1 MSRVVGM
8 SQAGGGMCSGTR
20 CGSGGALEGALGW
33 DEGFVFSAHQH
44 NRTRGLRL
52 LLLVLW

>member
-8 SQAGGGMCSGTR
+8 SQAGGGMCSGTT
-20 CGSGGALEGALGW
+20 CGSGEALEGALGR
-33 DEGFVFSAHQH
+33 DEGFVFSARQH

-52 LLLVLW
+52 LLMLW